1 MKGEGAPTT
10 PERPAMADPLPY
22 EPILAEAVRL
32 LRPLAG
38 VETFDPAVPA
48 ALVQAGLHRLPLPV
62 ESGGLGGRLGEAVR
76 VLAALGAV
84 DGSAALGMA
93 MHFHTLGAAVES
105 GAWPA
110 ALRHETCRAV
120 REEGALLNLT
130 ATEER
135 GGSPARGAIPATT
148 ARRQDAGWV
157 VNGEKSWATWLP
169 ALRYAVIT
177 ARLADADEATTDNAT
192 ILTLL
197 LDLSLPGVERLP
209 AFDGLGMRASAS
221 GLLRLTEVFLPTDRL
236 IAERQAGQRDPR
248 NFSALAWFGLCVAAV
263 YLGVGEGARD
273 TLLRWAVER
282 KPGDGGT
289 AVADIPS
296 VRLRLG
302 RLDAELR
309 AARMVLLETARR
321 WDSTQDSD
329 GRERQLPDIALA
341 KLKATAA
348 AAYATDEA
356 LRIAG
361 GPGFLHGGLE
371 RAFRDARAGLIHPP
385 LEDVAY
391 QEFARILV
399 EGVRADPAP
408 QPSS

>member
-1 MKGEGAPTT
+1 MTDT
-10 PERPAMADPLPY
+10 LPVA
-22 EPILAEAVRL
+22 INAALAEALRL

-38 VETFDPAVPA
+38 AEVFDPAVPA
-48 ALVQAGLHRLPLPV
+48 ALVRAGLHRLPLPAAV
-62 ESGGLGGRLGEAVR
+62 GGFGGRLGEAVR

-84 DGSAALGMA
+84 DGSAALGLA

-110 ALRHETCRAV
+110 ALLHETFLAV
-120 REEGALLNLT
+120 RDQGALLNLA

-148 ARRQDAGWV
+148 ARRQGGGWV

-169 ALRYAVIT
+169 ALRYAVVT
-177 ARLADADEATTDNAT
+177 ARIDGDAEEIRVA
-192 ILTLL
+192 TLL

-209 AFDGLGMRASAS
+209 AFDGLGMKASAS
-221 GLLRLTEVFLPTDRL
+221 GLLRLTQVYVPEDRL
-236 IAERQAGQRDPR
+236 VGERRAGARDPR
-248 NFSALAWFGLCVAAV
+248 GFSALAWFGLCVAAV

-273 TLLRWAVER
+273 ALLRWAVER
-282 KPGDGGT
+282 RPGDGGT

-296 VRLRLG
+296 VRVRLG

-309 AARMVLLETARR
+309 AARILLLEVARR
-321 WDSTQDSD
+321 WDGATSSD
-329 GRERQLPDIALA
+329 ERGQQLPDIALA
-341 KLKATAA
+341 KLKSTGA
-348 AAYATDEA
+348 AAYAADEA

-361 GPGFLHGGLE
+361 GPGFLRGDLE

-391 QEFARILV
+391 QEFAKILV
-399 EGVRADPAP
+399 DRTRDGMGSP
-408 QPSS
+408 PSP